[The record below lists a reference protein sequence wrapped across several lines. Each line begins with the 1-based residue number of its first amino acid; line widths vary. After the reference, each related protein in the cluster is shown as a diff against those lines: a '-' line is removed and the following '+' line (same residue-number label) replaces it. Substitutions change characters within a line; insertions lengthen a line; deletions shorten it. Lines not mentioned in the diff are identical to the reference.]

1 MAAMSTALIEFADNG
16 NSRTYSLPGHT
27 VLKPQLV
34 VQTRKVPT
42 GDQTVA
48 EVKVDV
54 LSATTD
60 ANGLTLPSKCLF
72 SVTHRMPIL
81 GDAADRTAML
91 AYFRDIIAGDE
102 FGNSVVN
109 QEWLK

>member
-16 NSRTYSLPGHT
+16 NSRTYTLPNHT
-27 VLKPQLV
+27 VTKPQLV

-42 GDQTVA
+42 GEQTVA
-48 EVKVDV
+48 EVTIGVM
-54 LSATTD
+54 SATLD
-60 ANGLTLPSKCLF
+60 ANDILLPSKCLF
-72 SVTHRMPIL
+72 SVTHRMPIN
-81 GDAADRTAML
+81 GDTADRTAML

-102 FGNSVVN
+102 FANSIAT

>member
-16 NSRTYSLPGHT
+16 NSRTYSLPNHT

-48 EVKVDV
+48 EMKVDV
-54 LSATTD
+54 MSATVD

-72 SVTHRMPIL
+72 SVIHRMPIL
-81 GDAADRTAML
+81 GETAVQAAML
-91 AYFRDIIAGDE
+91 AYFRDIVNGDE
-102 FGNSVVN
+102 FGNSVTT